1 MELKYIKDLYRIRK
15 KNNLDKV
22 FSDDI
27 ILKKGPYGYYIKYKN
42 TMNIAIPFNMRS
54 KATSLTG
61 REIKEIIEKKIKK
74 PTLVKKEK
82 NTVEWKVSG
91 ANFDV
96 DGWDI
101 DKIKRFLEKK

>member
-1 MELKYIKDLYRIRK
+1 MEKR
-15 KNNLDKV
+15 
-22 FSDDI
+22 
-27 ILKKGPYGYYIKYKN
+27 
-42 TMNIAIPFNMRS
+42 
-54 KATSLTG
+54 
-61 REIKEIIEKKIKK
+61 
-74 PTLVKKEK
+74 K